1 MEVLDAEQMASL
13 IASVTEKIERELLIA
28 NRFGTLE
35 ETLKKYNLEEEQTE
49 EIVSSY
55 YMPNA
60 KILILGAVT
69 SKKNDIEK
77 TFKNIG
83 IPPSRVEII
92 EDYEKLPGFN
102 VEKLRNSTRYSD
114 ILVCAMPHKMKNIG
128 DYPDLISLIEHN
140 QSEYPLLNRIT
151 NEAGEL
157 KFSINGLR
165 NAIMK
170 TKIYK
175 EIL

>member
-35 ETLKKYNLEEEQTE
+35 ETLKKYNLEEKTE

-77 TFKNIG
+77 TYKNI
-83 IPPSRVEII
+83 ET
-92 EDYEKLPGFN
+92 N
-102 VEKLRNSTRYSD
+102 
-114 ILVCAMPHKMKNIG
+114 
-128 DYPDLISLIEHN
+128 
-140 QSEYPLLNRIT
+140 LNRSNVISNGT
-151 NEAGEL
+151 YTVCTKDNGEG
-157 KFSINGLR
+157 FSKYNNILINR
-165 NAIMK
+165 FKETAD
-170 TKIYK
+170 YK
-175 EIL
+175 QGILFFIKNVRT